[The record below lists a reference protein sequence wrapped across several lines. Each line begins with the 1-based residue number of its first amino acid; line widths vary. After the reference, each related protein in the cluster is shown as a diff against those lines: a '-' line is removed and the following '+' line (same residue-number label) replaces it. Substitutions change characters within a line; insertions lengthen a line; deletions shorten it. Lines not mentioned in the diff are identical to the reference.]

1 MHVWS
6 FYNFFNL
13 KESLAFMFEVPH
25 LNEESRKNMMNSLC
39 YMETVNKAGKQ
50 KEFRGIDHGDDQAV
64 ILNLNNKLSQF
75 LDDDS
80 TWSLNLD
87 NTFFHVKL
95 ICLWLFS
102 RVFCS
107 FVRWKFIPGINWQ

>member
-1 MHVWS
+1 MHVWG

-13 KESLAFMFEVPH
+13 KGSLAFMFEVPH
-25 LNEESRKNMMNSLC
+25 LNEESLQEYDELELC
-39 YMETVNKAGKQ
+39 YMETGKQ

-64 ILNLNNKLSQF
+64 TLNLNNKLSQF

-80 TWSLNLD
+80 SWSLNLD

-95 ICLWLFS
+95 SCLWLFS

-107 FVRWKFIPGINWQ
+107 FVRWKFISGINWQ

>member
-1 MHVWS
+1 MHVWG

-13 KESLAFMFEVPH
+13 KGSLAFMFEVPH
-25 LNEESRKNMMNSLC
+25 LNEESLQEYDELELC
-39 YMETVNKAGKQ
+39 YMETVNNAGKQ

-64 ILNLNNKLSQF
+64 TLNLNNKLSQF

-80 TWSLNLD
+80 SWSLNLD

-95 ICLWLFS
+95 

-107 FVRWKFIPGINWQ
+107 FVRWKFISGINWQ